1 MHLKEYAEE
10 QRPRERL
17 MKSGAA
23 ALSDAEVL
31 ALILKIGNRE
41 ENVIELSQRLIARY
55 GIEKLSSCSLN
66 ELQQIKGIG
75 KAKACEI
82 LAAFELA
89 KRARINYSERKFIR
103 SPLDVFRHFQAK
115 LGELKQEQFYLL
127 LLDTKNFV
135 TKEELIAIGT
145 LNASIIHPREVFKPA
160 IKESAYAVVMVHN
173 HPSGDPNPS
182 TEDLQV
188 TEKLA
193 EAGELLGIKLVDH
206 VIIGN
211 GKYWSWKEK
220 K

>member
-17 MKSGAA
+17 IKSGAS
-23 ALSDAEVL
+23 ALSDAEIL
-31 ALILKIGNRE
+31 ALILKIGNKE
-41 ENVIELSQRLIARY
+41 ENVIELSQRLIAKF
-55 GIEKLSSCSLN
+55 GLEKLSNCSLQ
-66 ELQQIKGIG
+66 ELQQIRGIG

-89 KRARINYSERKFIR
+89 KRAKMHYSERRIIR

-115 LGELKQEQFYLL
+115 LADLKQEQFYLL

-182 TEDLQV
+182 SEDLAV

-211 GKYWSWKEK
+211 GKYWSWKE
-220 K
+220 

>member
-17 MKSGAA
+17 IKSGAS
-23 ALSDAEVL
+23 ALSDAEIL

-41 ENVIELSQRLIARY
+41 ENVIELSQRLIAKF
-55 GIEKLSSCSLN
+55 GLEKLSNCSLH

-75 KAKACEI
+75 QAKACEI
-82 LAAFELA
+82 LAVFELA